1 MNFWK
6 KAKGAVSI
14 FLVIILVPMMTVSS
28 LFVDASKVSL
38 AESVA
43 ESAGD
48 LTLNT
53 ALTNYDTQLKDLYGL
68 FATAQDTTELYAKLK
83 DYYRACITSSGVSV
97 EDAES
102 YVDTL
107 MASLGQVSAEGD
119 TSDILNMELIDA
131 EFNISKV
138 VGANLANPAV
148 FKRGIV
154 EFMKYRAPI
163 NTGLSFLSTLTSFTT
178 LEKQTDLVEKRTEY
192 YEAQQG
198 VMEQLQE
205 AWRYINEYNKSELVT
220 DQEYFSTMQRV
231 FNDYE
236 PVYKDYVHKKTV
248 KDLYK
253 TQGLLN
259 YYIYFQ
265 WFDNYSYTDILGNTG
280 HESVYILTN
289 TKYPSS
295 YIYGDNAW
303 PCWADYPNIWNYS
316 IDDGVLPSET
326 EIKDAMDNYYFCSR
340 NFQYKK
346 DALNWS
352 PGVGTYEIQ
361 YYVKKERMDLISNY
375 ADAGL
380 LLFDAGERLFKMMEW
395 VKGYDEAGLETT
407 KEDIYNAVISV
418 QTGANSSQSK
428 TIWNHYLDIFV
439 NSYNDYRVK
448 MESFKTTSEKIASI
462 SDTHWT
468 ETLTLG
474 VDGLVQGI
482 SEKAT
487 SYRTTVQ
494 TAIDNLEKASIELK
508 AAKVS
513 ISEGGTLNAAKSQ
526 WSGAANNEQLS
537 NSPLAEQDQAEIKQL
552 DGQFNA
558 ETIQQL
564 IDLIDAVVNN
574 LKESVINQIDAYK
587 YQDESIANITSYN
600 YLITVLEGKVSSE
613 TLLSVPDTETEL
625 NNTADQL
632 FNWTSGTLD
641 VSWVSEPGTKVRLY
655 EEEDL
660 EFYKYLYKQFN
671 QMTGDYSS
679 TEVKEE
685 DPENGEDLYDSLE
698 STASGTATEDTES
711 ATGGNTASANEISDC
726 ANLPSS
732 GNSGAVIAPSEA
744 PTGSNAAGATSGNM
758 GTLFGD
764 LAEKAMDL
772 GTDIR
777 DNLYITDYILSM
789 FSYDTLVAEYGKKN
803 PGGDSSKITTLT
815 CTPINET
822 NNYAY
827 GREVEYIIFGGSNTE
842 NVLKAYASIY
852 GIRLAFNLIYA
863 FTDSSIRDTAF
874 AIATPISAA
883 TLGVIPVPLIQ
894 GVIIIGIACVESG
907 IDLANLQKGDAVP
920 LFKTAET
927 WSCSP
932 RGLLNAAKGLAGE
945 ALKKGAEMIVDEGAL
960 KLGELL
966 DMTDEQL
973 TDYIKDGESQITDY
987 IEESYDSI
995 ITQNATVA
1003 IQKLTTLVTSTIE
1016 KNVTATVDEMS
1027 AQISDQLDAWIDQE
1041 RAVSD
1046 TTSLAFIVKSEAVDI
1061 IKESFIPMA
1070 IEAISSATND
1080 VESEIG
1086 DIASAL
1092 ETKIADIKNKIVD
1105 TLVDNP
1111 TGQILQYKK
1120 DMVDEIHDSIGEGAD
1135 KLKETINSKLDGI
1148 LGSSSSGIPAASK
1161 GGTGLGQLLAFR
1173 YSDYLRLFLVIG
1185 LFANEQG
1192 TLLRTAD
1199 VIQVNMANMV
1209 TGNADYQLANSAAYL
1224 HMSAT
1229 IQVKPTLLA
1238 LPLFADVENNPSS
1251 NSNWY
1256 TIHYEDYKGY

>member
-6 KAKGAVSI
+6 KTKGAVSV

-28 LFVDASKVSL
+28 LFVDAGKVSL

-48 LTLNT
+48 LALNT

-68 FATAQDTTELYAKLK
+68 FATAQDTTELYERVK
-83 DYYRACITSSGVSV
+83 DYYRACITSAGVGV
-97 EDAES
+97 EEAEG

-107 MASLGQVSAEGD
+107 MASLGQVSVEGD
-119 TSDILNMELIDA
+119 TSDILNMELIDS

-148 FKRGIV
+148 LKRGIV

-178 LEKQTDLVEKRTEY
+178 LEKQTDLVDKRTEY

-205 AWRYINEYNKSELVT
+205 AWRYINEYNKSALVT
-220 DQEYFSTMQRV
+220 DPSYFTNMQAG
-231 FNDYE
+231 FDGYE
-236 PVYKDYVHKKTV
+236 NVYKEDIHKKTV
-248 KDLYK
+248 MDLYDTK
-253 TQGLLN
+253 DHMDYKVYVDTLVNIGN
-259 YYIYFQ
+259 Y
-265 WFDNYSYTDILGNTG
+265 T
-280 HESVYILTN
+280 
-289 TKYPSS
+289 YPDGQVKQNIFGFRVA
-295 YIYGDNAW
+295 YVK
-303 PCWADYPNIWNYS
+303 DYPVYTSTARRPWTLYDSVIYPAPFPFS
-316 IDDGVLPSET
+316 
-326 EIKDAMDNYYFCSR
+326 MDNLPTATTIENMMSQFYSCAYESIEAE
-340 NFQYKK
+340 K
-346 DALNWS
+346 DIGGA
-352 PGVGTYEIQ
+352 PDGIYEIQ
-361 YYVKKERMDLISNY
+361 YFVQKHRSGKLQRFQNSGEALY
-375 ADAGL
+375 DA
-380 LLFDAGERLFKMMEW
+380 FQRLENAMAW
-395 VKGYDEAGLETT
+395 LTGYDETSRNEILDKTVSMKTEWGQFETKKIREHYDEIIT
-407 KEDIYNAVISV
+407 TNLAQMCGFSVFSDKFRTISE
-418 QTGANSSQSK
+418 NK
-428 TIWNHYLDIFV
+428 TPLTWTTTVNNKVKGIGDTIAAYRLDI
-439 NSYNDYRVK
+439 
-448 MESFKTTSEKIASI
+448 
-462 SDTHWT
+462 
-468 ETLTLG
+468 
-474 VDGLVQGI
+474 
-482 SEKAT
+482 
-487 SYRTTVQ
+487 Q
-494 TAIDNLEKASIELK
+494 TAIDNLKNASTALTT
-508 AAKVS
+508 AKTS
-513 ISEGGTLNAAKSQ
+513 ITSGDLDEASTN
-526 WSGAANNEQLS
+526 WSGAANDSDLS
-537 NSPLAEQDQAEIKQL
+537 NSPMAEQDQAEIKNL
-552 DGQFNA
+552 KEKFNGT
-558 ETIQQL
+558 EIQIL
-564 IDLIDAVVNN
+564 IDLLDAVVEK
-574 LKESVINQIDAYK
+574 LELALEQLDSYK
-587 YQDESIANITSYN
+587 YQDVSISSILSYDQ
-600 YLITVLEGKVSSE
+600 LVTALETKV
-613 TLLSVPDTETEL
+613 
-625 NNTADQL
+625 TADRL
-632 FNWTSGTLD
+632 LNVPITTEELKAEAESMFNWTSGTLD
-641 VSWVSEPGTKVRLY
+641 VSWVSQPGTKVRLY

-671 QMTGDYSS
+671 EQTGDYSS

-698 STASGTATEDTES
+698 STASGAATEDTES

-732 GNSGAVIAPSEA
+732 GNSGAVIAPSET
-744 PTGSNAAGATSGNM
+744 PKGNNAAGATSGNM

-789 FSYDTLVAEYGKKN
+789 FSYDTLVAEYEKKN

-815 CTPINET
+815 CAPINAE

-894 GVIIIGIACVESG
+894 GVIIVGIACVESG
-907 IDLANLQKGDAVP
+907 IDLANLQKGEAVP

-973 TDYIKDGESQITDY
+973 TDYMKDGESQITDY

-1016 KNVTATVDEMS
+1016 KNITATVDEMS

-1046 TTSLAFIVKSEAVDI
+1046 TTSLDFIVKSEAVDI

-1080 VESEIG
+1080 VESEISN
-1086 DIASAL
+1086 IATAL
-1092 ETKIADIKNKIVD
+1092 ETKIADIKNKIVE
-1105 TLVDNP
+1105 TIVTNP
-1111 TGQILQYKK
+1111 AGQVYAYKD
-1120 DMVDEIHDSIGEGAD
+1120 DMVDEIRASIDEGAD

-1238 LPLFADVENNPSS
+1238 LPLFADVEGNPSS